1 MTREELVQKAD
12 DELDDMIERHGR
24 AGVKRG
30 WNRITGQQESKNDV
44 IRDGVAHL
52 EFLNTVAQA
61 KGWENVWHEE
71 ADVKLPKG
79 TVS

>member
-61 KGWENVWHEE
+61 KGWDNVWHEE
-71 ADVKLPKG
+71 TDVKLPKG
-79 TVS
+79 SVS